1 MKLKGKG
8 EVYKFLRLID
18 GKIVSEHGEQ
28 VWEVGK
34 KYSVE
39 GKIECCRNG
48 YHASDTPLDALNYVN
63 GEVLAIC
70 EGSGN
75 SDIQSDKSV
84 WQNMTVTKA
93 YKWQKV
99 DSVALAIYCAKKVI
113 GIYEAKYPGDN
124 RPRNAIDAAKK
135 WLAEQTK
142 ENENAADAAAYAAA
156 CAACAAYAAA
166 DAADAADA
174 ACAAACAAARAAYA
188 AACAAARAA
197 CAAAYAAARAAY
209 DAETRN
215 EINAWMV
222 ARVAELEEIV

>member
-1 MKLKGKG
+1 M
-8 EVYKFLRLID
+8 YKFLRLRN

-39 GKIECCRNG
+39 GRIECCRNG

-75 SDIQSDKSV
+75 SDIQSDKSA
-84 WQNMTVTKA
+84 WQNMTITKA

-99 DSVALAIYCAKKVI
+99 DSVALAIYCAEKVI

-142 ENENAADAAAYAAA
+142 ENENAA
-156 CAACAAYAAA
+156 YAAA
-166 DAADAADA
+166 DAA
-174 ACAAACAAARAAYA
+174 ARAAD
-188 AACAAARAA
+188 
-197 CAAAYAAARAAY
+197 RAAY

>member
-8 EVYKFLRLID
+8 EMYKFLRLID

-75 SDIQSDKSV
+75 SDIQSDKSA

-99 DSVALAIYCAKKVI
+99 DSVALAICCAEKVI
-113 GIYEAKYPGDN
+113 GIYEAKYPDDN

-142 ENENAADAAAYAAA
+142 ENENAAYAAVCAAAR
-156 CAACAAYAAA
+156 AAYAAA
-166 DAADAADA
+166 DAADAAY
-174 ACAAACAAARAAYA
+174 AAACAAADAADAAY
-188 AACAAARAA
+188 AAARAA